1 MVIGMV
7 LDPMVCTVLQ
17 LHRMAHEIFT
27 CLFTDLLKSD
37 SFIMPV
43 WNNCTCWS
51 DFCEVLYWGGFLLK
65 CVKIQFYVKSD
76 KVMGTLGNDITIF
89 GFVTKVTSACIM
101 VARLLV
107 LIWLL

>member
-1 MVIGMV
+1 MEVHQDMDILLVLQIKDIHHPDFNMVIGMV

-51 DFCEVLYWGGFLLK
+51 DFCEVLYWGGD
-65 CVKIQFYVKSD
+65 FY
-76 KVMGTLGNDITIF
+76 
-89 GFVTKVTSACIM
+89 
-101 VARLLV
+101 
-107 LIWLL
+107 